1 MAEQEGAKR
10 ESIEKETATGQ
21 PNVVV
26 EDDSNRAEFSNH
38 CEYFLSS
45 LGLAVGL
52 GNIWRFPYK
61 CYENGGGTFLFPYL
75 LCLFLCGLPLLF
87 MEMALGQYAGL
98 SSTKIFA
105 QISPGLKGMGYGMVS
120 INKACHDKSKQDSAH
135 NIVFDNFRSSFLPS
149 SISIILLLWL
159 MPFTFFSLVS
169 QQMKSSLGDFV
180 TTSTILKIVTAYC
193 KPRHA
198 ASMKPFLIKGA

>member
-1 MAEQEGAKR
+1 MAEQEGSKR
-10 ESIEKETATGQ
+10 ESIQKETATEQ

-120 INKACHDKSKQDSAH
+120 SSKTFHDKLCRVQCMMS
-135 NIVFDNFRSSFLPS
+135 NIFRSSFPPLL
-149 SISIILLLWL
+149 ISIILWLWL
-159 MPFTFFSLVS
+159 MPFTFFSLDLL
-169 QQMKSSLGDFV
+169 QMKSFHGDFV
-180 TTSTILKIVTAYC
+180 TMNTILKIATAYC

-198 ASMKPFLIKGA
+198 VSMKPFLTKVA